1 MDKKQNYLG
10 MWLLITDYGTHKAH
24 SASTKINPSS
34 GNLKWINIGYKA
46 NSQGYRKSKMDTWL
60 FLAP

>member
-1 MDKKQNYLG
+1 